1 MITKNKRII
10 ALILAVLFIT
20 FTVLLACTIFS
31 DKNIRARDYLDFE
44 KTDLGQ
50 LSYDSVKHRQA
61 ESRVK
66 LANTLTVVYSVLSV
80 CSLASGIAVLC
91 VKKK

>member
-31 DKNIRARDYLDFE
+31 DKNIRARDYLDYE

-50 LSYDSVKHRQA
+50 LSYNAVKHRQV

-66 LANTLTVVYSVLSV
+66 LANTMTVIYSVLSV
-80 CSLASGIAVLC
+80 CSLGGSISVLC
-91 VKKK
+91 IKKK